1 MVQAEITWW
10 AIVAVL
16 LLAFIF
22 RAFERYYTECRPAA
36 GDKPRRSLFEEG
48 EEGQMLY
55 VPGDLSDEDA
65 ELFDNL

>member
-36 GDKPRRSLFEEG
+36 GDNPRRSLFEEG